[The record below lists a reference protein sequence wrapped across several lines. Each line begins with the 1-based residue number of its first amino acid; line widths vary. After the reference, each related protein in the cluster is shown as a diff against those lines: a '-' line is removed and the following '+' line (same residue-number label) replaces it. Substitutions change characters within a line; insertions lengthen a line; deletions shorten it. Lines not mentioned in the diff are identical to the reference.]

1 MQLQLIPQRGRS
13 VLKSPLTASSA
24 KSGMFKSRE
33 FLVMPTSWFL
43 VKAEDEALVAN
54 DQNLRSLMQR
64 CGEQNIKNKVKL
76 RYEELPFLGHLI
88 SKDGLKAD
96 PAKIITVLEIP
107 TLTDVARV
115 RRFIGFTNYLGKFL
129 LRLSNVCE
137 PFRKLTTPDI
147 GCFWTNHHNSAV
159 QRVKQLVTYA
169 PYFDSTKGLTLQCD
183 A

>member
-1 MQLQLIPQRGRS
+1 
-13 VLKSPLTASSA
+13 LKSPLTASSA
-24 KSGMFKSRE
+24 E
-33 FLVMPTSWFL
+33 EWFL

-107 TLTDVARV
+107 TLIDVARV
-115 RRFIGFTNYLGKFL
+115 RRL
-129 LRLSNVCE
+129 
-137 PFRKLTTPDI
+137 KLP
-147 GCFWTNHHNSAV
+147 GQV
-159 QRVKQLVTYA
+159 
-169 PYFDSTKGLTLQCD
+169 STSSQ
-183 A
+183 